1 MRGDAALRAQ
11 AAPTGDIVSRL
22 TEPAIPPASPHST
35 RTPDRL
41 ERAAHLIEWPVVIL
55 ALLVVPALLL
65 ESRAESP
72 MLRTTAVVANWTI
85 WTAFCVDFAIRWAA
99 ARRLSFLRQAW
110 FDALLIIISPPVVPD
125 FLQGARSLRA
135 LRALRL
141 IRSLAVASMGL
152 KLARRLFG
160 RNKFQYVALLAVAL
174 VFLGALAVF
183 SVEAGVNPT
192 ITGYGDALWW
202 AAVTTTTVG
211 YGDVAP
217 VTLEGRI
224 IAVGL
229 MLVGIGVIGVFTA
242 TVASLFFEQGQESET
257 AVLHRRLDELHQK
270 VDELLRR
277 SGDR

>member
-1 MRGDAALRAQ
+1 VPD
-11 AAPTGDIVSRL
+11 T
-22 TEPAIPPASPHST
+22 IPPGLHAPETAST
-35 RTPDRL
+35 RL
-41 ERAAHLIEWPVVIL
+41 ARAAQVIEWPLVVL

-65 ESRAESP
+65 ESRAQSP
-72 MLRTTAVVANWTI
+72 VLRTTAVIANWAI
-85 WTAFCVDFAIRWAA
+85 WTAFCVDFGIRWAA
-99 ARRLSFLRQAW
+99 AGRLSYLRDAW
-110 FDALLIIISPPVVPD
+110 FDAVLIVVSPPVVPD
-125 FLQGARSLRA
+125 FLQGTRSLRA

-183 SVEAGVNPT
+183 TVEVQVNPA
-192 ITGYGDALWW
+192 IAGYGDALWW

-224 IAVGL
+224 VAVGL
-229 MLVGIGVIGVFTA
+229 MIVGIGVIGVFTA
-242 TVASLFFEQGQESET
+242 TVASFFFEQEQESDT
-257 AVLHRRLDELHQK
+257 ALLHRRLDDLDRK
-270 VDELLRR
+270 VNELLRR
-277 SGDR
+277 SSER